1 MSSSRAF
8 RAEFGGWC
16 DYGDDPIRPGDEVRY
31 DDDTP
36 RTHRLPKPSNPHR
49 HTGHLPQLLV
59 PARRRMRMT
68 DSPKVI
74 VQQLDS
80 SILIDIYLDGF
91 MTGAA
96 TCALNYSQDDAE
108 ADRVSE
114 TLVRAVKTDPAAMEE
129 IRREVRERLLGIEGE
144 TRNLDVFHP
153 DYKER

>member
-1 MSSSRAF
+1 
-8 RAEFGGWC
+8 
-16 DYGDDPIRPGDEVRY
+16 
-31 DDDTP
+31 
-36 RTHRLPKPSNPHR
+36 
-49 HTGHLPQLLV
+49 
-59 PARRRMRMT
+59 MT
-68 DSPKVI
+68 DSPKLI
-74 VQQLDS
+74 VQPLDS